1 MRRVPSVRG
10 LSLAPLVL
18 LSLAAAQGAW
28 ADTGAGCL
36 ATRTAEVQASRSL
49 KGSPVAD
56 ELSAPSAQLGAG
68 VGFARLYDDA
78 VSVDLVL
85 SRIRHQDCVAR
96 LPQQPSAG
104 ALANSGA
111 AYQPGQQADGQA
123 WRFNMTQNGKRM
135 TADEFDAW
143 MKSRGVRVVPA
154 RAEAPAAAPAPAP
167 AEPAP
172 AKKKR

>member
-1 MRRVPSVRG
+1 MRRISTARV
-10 LSLAPLVL
+10 LPLVPAL
-18 LSLAAAQGAW
+18 FLSLAAQ
-28 ADTGAGCL
+28 ADTGCL

-154 RAEAPAAAPAPAP
+154 RAEAPAAAPEP

>member
-1 MRRVPSVRG
+1 MRRLTTAWV
-10 LSLAPLVL
+10 LALAPAL
-18 LSLAAAQGAW
+18 LLTASAY
-28 ADTGAGCL
+28 ADTGCL

-68 VGFARLYDDA
+68 VGFARLFDDA

-96 LPQQPSAG
+96 LPQPSAG
-104 ALANSGA
+104 ALANSDA
-111 AYQPGQQADGQA
+111 AYQPGQQGDGQA

-154 RAEAPAAAPAPAP
+154 RTQAAAPPAP
-167 AEPAP
+167 VAEPEP
-172 AKKKR
+172 PKKKKR

>member
-1 MRRVPSVRG
+1 MRRVSTVRV
-10 LSLAPLVL
+10 LSLAPAVL
-18 LSLAAAQGAW
+18 LSLVAQ
-28 ADTGAGCL
+28 ADTGCL
-36 ATRTAEVQASRSL
+36 ATRTAEVQVSRSL

-96 LPQQPSAG
+96 LPQPSAG

-154 RAEAPAAAPAPAP
+154 RAEAPATAPAPAP
-167 AEPAP
+167 AEPA
-172 AKKKR
+172 KKKR

>member
-1 MRRVPSVRG
+1 MRR
-10 LSLAPLVL
+10 LSTAWVLALAPALFV
-18 LSLAAAQGAW
+18 SVSAQ
-28 ADTGAGCL
+28 ADTGCL

-56 ELSAPSAQLGAG
+56 ELSAPSAQLGSG
-68 VGFARLYDDA
+68 VGFARLFDDA

-85 SRIRHQDCVAR
+85 SRIKHRDCVAS
-96 LPQQPSAG
+96 LPQPSAG
-104 ALANSGA
+104 ALANSDA

-154 RAEAPAAAPAPAP
+154 RAEAPVAAPAPAP
-167 AEPAP
+167 AAPAAP

>member
-1 MRRVPSVRG
+1 MRR
-10 LSLAPLVL
+10 LSSACLLALAPALLLPVSVL
-18 LSLAAAQGAW
+18 
-28 ADTGAGCL
+28 ADTGCL

-68 VGFARLYDDA
+68 VGFARLFDDA

-85 SRIRHQDCVAR
+85 SRIKHQDCVAR

-104 ALANSGA
+104 ALANSDA

-167 AEPAP
+167 AAPAAP